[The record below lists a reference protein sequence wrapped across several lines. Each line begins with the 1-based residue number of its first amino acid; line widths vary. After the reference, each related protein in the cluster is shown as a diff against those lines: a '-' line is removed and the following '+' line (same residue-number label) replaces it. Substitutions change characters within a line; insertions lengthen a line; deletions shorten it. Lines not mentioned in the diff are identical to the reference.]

1 MTLNVRYREE
11 LVVNHADILMAI
23 VVNIIMLW
31 NSRKFKRS
39 RASESKMRQE
49 IGHML
54 HLNGSRRGIF
64 LGALALYKTYC
75 SFSKYPVWY
84 FQNDFIKKLN
94 ILPRIPRHM
103 NVWWLLLPHNVCEP
117 ATASISHTHRGQR
130 SYVMETENQNVFQ
143 RCDHRSSKS
152 IYIIIRGWQIRVL
165 KDSKNIQEKK
175 TFPHWIKAN
184 LTCYTNNNT
193 SQSSFLMNNRMKTHL
208 DQGLLQH
215 RADIKGGLGTACTL
229 GHSSSQ
235 SSKYHYIGSDS
246 YSVSHVI

>member
-94 ILPRIPRHM
+94 ILPGSQDTWTCGDCCCLTMCVNQRLPQSATHTEGREAMWWRLRIKM
-103 NVWWLLLPHNVCEP
+103 YFKDVT
-117 ATASISHTHRGQR
+117 TAAQNRSIS
-130 SYVMETENQNVFQ
+130 
-143 RCDHRSSKS
+143 SSEDDK
-152 IYIIIRGWQIRVL
+152 L
-165 KDSKNIQEKK
+165 E
-175 TFPHWIKAN
+175 
-184 LTCYTNNNT
+184 C
-193 SQSSFLMNNRMKTHL
+193 
-208 DQGLLQH
+208 
-215 RADIKGGLGTACTL
+215 
-229 GHSSSQ
+229 
-235 SSKYHYIGSDS
+235 
-246 YSVSHVI
+246 